1 MRSFLSSIVR
11 AHRPTRE
18 NLKSIVRTPYV
29 FNEAVLLK
37 PPYTFHVLNP
47 DTSLITTRIMVER
60 GAVICSVP
68 AQICNQQEK
77 WSEFITML
85 KDYDV
90 RVTNTRT
97 TLFPERYLTSDMSKA
112 YRLFMPT
119 TQLRVRQFNM
129 VAVYNLMRPFKN
141 QEDDKFL
148 GEILLFFDIIAT
160 LPSQGA
166 SR

>member
-11 AHRPTRE
+11 THKPTHE
-18 NLKSIVRTPYV
+18 NLKSIVKTPYV

-37 PPYTFHVLNP
+37 PPSTFQLLNP
-47 DTSLITTRIMVER
+47 DTSQITTRIMVER

-77 WSEFITML
+77 WSEFITLL

-90 RVTNTRT
+90 LVINTRT
-97 TLFPERYLTSDMSKA
+97 TLFPERYLASDVRKA

-119 TQLRVRQFNM
+119 TQLRVKQFNM
-129 VAVYNLMRPFKN
+129 VAVYNLMRTFKN

-160 LPSQGA
+160 LPSQVA
-166 SR
+166 SH